1 MGYRGSTSRTACV
14 EVDVDFDLDNF
25 DEQDL
30 IDYLEDKNYTVLEG
44 KVNTKYETFDQID
57 KKIWNLYQ
65 TFLLDN
71 GDNNNMDRE
80 LRNFFAEYYNKVNV

>member
-1 MGYRGSTSRTACV
+1 MRYCNTRKTACV
-14 EVDVDFDLDNF
+14 EVDVDFDLDDF

-30 IDYLEDKNYTVLEG
+30 IDYIEEKGYTVLEG
-44 KVNTKYETFDQID
+44 KVSTKYETFDQID